1 MFVSDKLKNYL
12 KDSAMISG
20 NNFYITSLK
29 NVICFTTS
37 SSCEDMDKPLSRELL
52 ENLLDFSNKILDSDE
67 PFFFTN
73 EKSKTIPIFEDK
85 HSNIEWNSQIIL
97 PIYLD
102 DRLIGSLIMTSYHK
116 TFYDKH
122 ITLAKTIESFT
133 EKFILEYLNKLKKG
147 AIDLIWINLN

>member
-1 MFVSDKLKNYL
+1 M
-12 KDSAMISG
+12 
-20 NNFYITSLK
+20 
-29 NVICFTTS
+29 
-37 SSCEDMDKPLSRELL
+37 
-52 ENLLDFSNKILDSDE
+52 DSDE

-122 ITLAKTIESFT
+122 IKLAKTIESFT
-133 EKFILEYLNKLKKG
+133 EKFILEYLNKSKKG
-147 AIDLIWINLN
+147 AIDLI